1 MISFAYVSSFVGFST
16 MISGYGLFLLG
27 ESLMMKRKKAYGEC
41 MAGKRRK
48 GYFEGSENNC

>member
-1 MISFAYVSSFVGFST
+1 

>member
-1 MISFAYVSSFVGFST
+1 

-41 MAGKRRK
+41 MAAGKRKGFERK
-48 GYFEGSENNC
+48 RGKTKMRGRGG